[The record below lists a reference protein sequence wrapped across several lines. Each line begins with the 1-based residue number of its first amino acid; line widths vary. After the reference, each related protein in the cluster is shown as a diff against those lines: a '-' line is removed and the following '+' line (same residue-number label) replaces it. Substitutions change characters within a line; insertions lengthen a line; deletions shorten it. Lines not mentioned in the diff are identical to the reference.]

1 MSKRRASPPP
11 DARAPTASD
20 FFAPDDAYVPRR
32 ALEDA
37 RERTEALR
45 NKWRCARERGEEIP
59 RVIAVVTSG
68 GTTAPLERAQVRCVD
83 NFSSGARGARL
94 VEEFL
99 EREDVEV
106 VALRRDGSRAPY
118 EAAVLESAARERR
131 RDSGREAHV
140 LDAFD
145 IDDRGEDEE
154 EERGWEESNGG
165 RRRSSRVVARRDA
178 SEAVERAL
186 RGMRAE
192 ESRATFLRFKTL
204 YEYLALL
211 KATCE
216 VVGEEATRRGGC
228 ALVVLAAAVSDFYV
242 PWGDLPEHKI
252 QSAAHSDEGLQL
264 TLKPV
269 PKMLG
274 MIKREWCPDAFVAS
288 FKLETDAALL
298 ADKARQSLERYG
310 LDAVVANEL
319 LTRYDHVTVY
329 TADGAAKRLAV
340 DHDLNR
346 APLRP
351 DCGPRSL
358 DGQIVDEL
366 LRLLAAR
373 G

>member
-1 MSKRRASPPP
+1 M
-11 DARAPTASD
+11 
-20 FFAPDDAYVPRR
+20 
-32 ALEDA
+32 
-37 RERTEALR
+37 
-45 NKWRCARERGEEIP
+45 
-59 RVIAVVTSG
+59 
-68 GTTAPLERAQVRCVD
+68 
-83 NFSSGARGARL
+83 
-94 VEEFL
+94 EEFL

-118 EAAVLESAARERR
+118 EAGVLESAASERR
-131 RDSGREAHV
+131 CDISGREPHV

-145 IDDRGEDEE
+145 IDDGDDEE
-154 EERGWEESNGG
+154 SESRGWEDSYGG
-165 RRRSSRVVARRDA
+165 RGRSSRVVARRDA

-211 KATCE
+211 KAVCE
-216 VVGEEATRRGGC
+216 VVCEEATRRGGR

-298 ADKARQSLERYG
+298 ADKARQSLERYD

-329 TADGAAKRLAV
+329 TADGAANKLAV
-340 DHDLNR
+340 DRNLNR
-346 APLRP
+346 VLLRP
-351 DCGPRSL
+351 DYGPHSL

-373 G
+373 

>member
-1 MSKRRASPPP
+1 MSTRRSS
-11 DARAPTASD
+11 DSSDGGAPTAGD

-32 ALEDA
+32 ALESA
-37 RERTEALR
+37 GEQTETLR
-45 NKWRCARERGEEIP
+45 NKWRDARARGDKIP
-59 RVIAVVTSG
+59 RVIVVVTFG

-106 VALRRDGSRAPY
+106 VALRRDGSRVPY
-118 EAAVLESAARERR
+118 EAAVLEGASSERR
-131 RDSGREAHV
+131 ASISGREMHV

-145 IDDRGEDEE
+145 IDDL
-154 EERGWEESNGG
+154 EERHGARESDDSSGG
-165 RRRSSRVVARRDA
+165 RGPERVVARSFARDA
-178 SEAVERAL
+178 VKRAL
-186 RGMRAE
+186 RGMRALQ
-192 ESRATFLRFKTL
+192 SRATFLRFKTL

-216 VVGEEATRRGGC
+216 AVGEEATQRGGR
-228 ALVVLAAAVSDFYV
+228 ALIVLAAAVSDFYV
-242 PWGDLPEHKI
+242 PWSDLPEHKI
-252 QSAAHSDEGLQL
+252 QSAAHSNEGLQL

-298 ADKARQSLERYG
+298 ADKARQSLERYD

-329 TADGAAKRLAV
+329 TADGASKKLAM

-346 APLRP
+346 ARSLPTY
-351 DCGPRSL
+351 GAHSL

-366 LRLLAAR
+366 LRLLTAR
-373 G
+373 H